1 MKIIIIFF
9 IKIYILFTPF
19 FLHAKEFNIILI
31 LSDDQS
37 WAGLSV
43 KMDPNNEFSKSL
55 YDETPNLE
63 QLSFEGTRFTNAY
76 SSSPVCSPSRISIQ
90 TGKSPARLNWTKAE
104 LFITKQDKQRGK
116 QRTQKIGKI
125 NHFKKFCELL

>member
-9 IKIYILFTPF
+9 IKIYILFIPF
-19 FLHAKEFNIILI
+19 FLYAKEYNIILI

-43 KMDPNNEFSKSL
+43 KMDPNNELSKSL

-63 QLSFEGTRFTNAY
+63 KLAQDLLTHMLHLQFVL
-76 SSSPVCSPSRISIQ
+76 PV
-90 TGKSPARLNWTKAE
+90 E
-104 LFITKQDKQRGK
+104 LVFKQV
-116 QRTQKIGKI
+116 
-125 NHFKKFCELL
+125 NHLRD